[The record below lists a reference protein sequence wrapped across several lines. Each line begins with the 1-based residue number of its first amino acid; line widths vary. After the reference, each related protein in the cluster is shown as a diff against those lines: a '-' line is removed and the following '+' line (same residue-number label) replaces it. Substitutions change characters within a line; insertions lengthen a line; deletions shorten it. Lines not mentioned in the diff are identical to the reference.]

1 MRSGRKSSHLL
12 QLLRQGPDRG
22 AALAQYEARAATY
35 DFELALFEPIRGR
48 AIERLKL
55 QLGETVLDVGCGT
68 GLSLERLQREVGA
81 TGHVVGIEQCPAM
94 IVQARTRIGVQANE
108 NVTLIC
114 APAEE
119 SQLEGSADAALFHF
133 THDVLRRPAA
143 LDRVLRHLKP
153 GGRLVACGLQWAS
166 PWALPINLF
175 VWGAALRSVCPC
187 AASRGRGPLGRAC
200 RWPRSRGPTSGCG
213 VSPTAFAQRRLW
225 ETSQRRLTMPNKP
238 DIPTAQSSSP
248 TEYLGTSARAGN
260 ASAPRK
266 RTNSPPRAQALGGL
280 VLQTLNG

>member
-1 MRSGRKSSHLL
+1 MRSRRKSSQPL

-48 AIERLKL
+48 AIEKLKL

-94 IVQARTRIGVQANE
+94 IVQARTRIGAQANE

-119 SQLEGSADAALFHF
+119 LQLEGSADAALFHF

-166 PWALPINLF
+166 LWALPINLF
-175 VWGAALRSVCPC
+175 VWGAALRSV
-187 AASRGRGPLGRAC
+187 SSMRGLERPWSLLAER
-200 RWPRSRGPTSGCG
+200 
-213 VSPTAFAQRRLW
+213 V
-225 ETSQRRLTMPNKP
+225 
-238 DIPTAQSSSP
+238 
-248 TEYLGTSARAGN
+248 
-260 ASAPRK
+260 
-266 RTNSPPRAQALGGL
+266 GGL
-280 VLQTLNG
+280 EVEDLLLGAVFLAHGIRPATTLGDVAKGTADDASTSLTS